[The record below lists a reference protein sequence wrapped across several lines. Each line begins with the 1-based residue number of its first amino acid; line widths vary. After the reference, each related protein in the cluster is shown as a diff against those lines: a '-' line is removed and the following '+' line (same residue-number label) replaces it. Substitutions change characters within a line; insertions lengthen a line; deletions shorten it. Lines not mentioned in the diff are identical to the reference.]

1 VELPT
6 YPFER
11 KRHWIERAAQPAG
24 ARIAAGARH
33 AISKNGDMAAWFS
46 TPSWKSTVS
55 PLYAAAAPD
64 VPSTWL
70 VFADGSGLSAAV
82 LAAIRARGASAIAVS
97 AGKAFAASAPDAFTI
112 DPASPPDF
120 ARLWTSVSVNGKTP
134 QGVVHLW
141 GASAA
146 AAGDD
151 GDDVGARARDL
162 AFYSVL
168 HFVQALGVSAAA
180 PVRLAIVTAGAE
192 RVTGSERLRPLR
204 AAVRGLARVVPQ
216 ELDRVVTAT
225 IDVDAGDEDGVADHL
240 VAEVAAGLPD
250 VAVAYRGGTRWIQ
263 SYEPLPIAAPARERL
278 PIREGGVY
286 LITGGLGRVG
296 LDFAEHLA
304 ALGAKHVYLTRRSEF
319 PARGDWNAW
328 LESHDANDATS
339 RAIAALRRIEAA
351 GAAATVLSADAADDG
366 QMREAI
372 AAIDRTHGVLHGVI
386 HAAGILSGGALGP
399 LSGFDRA
406 ACERQFA
413 AKMDGVLLLDRL
425 LAGRQLDFRLLMSS
439 LSAVLGGVGYGI
451 YASGNAF
458 LDAFAAS
465 RARGAAGRW
474 LSVNWDGWRHG
485 TDTGAPVSTAE
496 RFSMTSG
503 EGVEALDRVLSAA
516 GVTQIVVSTG
526 DVRARMAEWLSRGA
540 PAAPARQADQT
551 VDDRPELDEAY
562 VAPRNDIEESIARIW
577 SDLFG
582 IARIGVHDNFFA
594 LGGHSLLATRL
605 ASRVRQEFQ
614 VSLGLDALFA
624 APTVAGLGEAV
635 MEKMLSEV
643 DGDAL
648 DPLLNDLK
656 GV

>member
-1 VELPT
+1 
-6 YPFER
+6 
-11 KRHWIERAAQPAG
+11 
-24 ARIAAGARH
+24 
-33 AISKNGDMAAWFS
+33 M
-46 TPSWKSTVS
+46 
-55 PLYAAAAPD
+55 
-64 VPSTWL
+64 
-70 VFADGSGLSAAV
+70 
-82 LAAIRARGASAIAVS
+82 
-97 AGKAFAASAPDAFTI
+97 
-112 DPASPPDF
+112 
-120 ARLWTSVSVNGKTP
+120 P
-134 QGVVHLW
+134 QGIVHLW
-141 GASAA
+141 GVSAA
-146 AAGDD
+146 ADRDD
-151 GDDVGARARDL
+151 IGAAARDR

-168 HFVQALGVSAAA
+168 HLVQALGTGAGT
-180 PVRLAIVTAGAE
+180 PVRLAIVTSGAE
-192 RVTGSERLRPLR
+192 RVTGGETRRPLH
-204 AAVRGLARVVPQ
+204 AAIRGLARVVPQ
-216 ELDRVVTAT
+216 EFDHVVTAT
-225 IDVDAGDEDGVADHL
+225 IDVEANAPEDDGIADHL
-240 VAEVAAGLPD
+240 VAEVAGGLLD

-296 LDFAEHLA
+296 LDFAEHLTV
-304 ALGAKHVYLTRRSEF
+304 LGGAHVYLTRRTEF
-319 PARGDWNAW
+319 PARETWDAW
-328 LESHDANDATS
+328 IESHDATDATS
-339 RAIAALRRIEAA
+339 RAIAAIRRIEAQ
-351 GAAATVLSADAADDG
+351 GGGVTVLAADAADEA
-366 QMREAI
+366 QMRRVVET
-372 AAIDRTHGVLHGVI
+372 IDGAHGAGALHGVI

-399 LSGFDRA
+399 LSAFDRQ
-406 ACERQFA
+406 ACERQFT

-425 LAGRQLDFRLLMSS
+425 LAGRALDFRLLMSS

-485 TDTGAPVSTAE
+485 DDTGAPVSAAE

-503 EGVEALDRVLSAA
+503 EGVEALDRVLSMA

-540 PAAPARQADQT
+540 PAAPQRQTDAT

-562 VAPRNDIEESIARIW
+562 VAPRNDIEETIAGIW

-635 MEKMLSEV
+635 MEQMLSEV

-648 DPLLNDLK
+648 DPLMKDLR